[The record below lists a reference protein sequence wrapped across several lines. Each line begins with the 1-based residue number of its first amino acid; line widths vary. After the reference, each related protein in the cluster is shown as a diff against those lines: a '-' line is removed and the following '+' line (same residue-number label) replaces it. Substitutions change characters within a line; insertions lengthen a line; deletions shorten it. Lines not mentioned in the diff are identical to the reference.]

1 MLVATRR
8 SARNR
13 RVLPLRSASPAAQT
27 LARAVRRF
35 RLPSHLFIAY
45 VQFLLRPTQLQ
56 EGWRFFLYV
65 HSCDERRLAID
76 SKFSSRTVRDD
87 KKK

>member
-56 EGWRFFLYV
+56 EGWRFLRVRSQYEQLTMKRV
-65 HSCDERRLAID
+65 HDRPLHH
-76 SKFSSRTVRDD
+76 T
-87 KKK
+87 